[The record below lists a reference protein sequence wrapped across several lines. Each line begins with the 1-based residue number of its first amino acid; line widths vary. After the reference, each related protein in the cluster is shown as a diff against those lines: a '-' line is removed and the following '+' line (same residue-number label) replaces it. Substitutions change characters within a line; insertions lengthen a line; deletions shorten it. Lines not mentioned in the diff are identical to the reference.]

1 MRDPKL
7 IELLRQSIDLAPFD
21 GAWKLNASEMESL
34 SERLAEIA
42 FDVYQRGYNEGFDAC
57 LETFR
62 EGAETLFGIKV

>member
-1 MRDPKL
+1 
-7 IELLRQSIDLAPFD
+7 
-21 GAWKLNASEMESL
+21 MESL